1 MTYQELYERA
11 MHKKLIGEISD
22 NEYYEMI
29 KPLQQ
34 EVSEIERGD

>member
-1 MTYQELYERA
+1 MTYQELYETLL
-11 MHKKLIGEISD
+11 HKKLTGEISD

-34 EVSEIERGD
+34 EVSEVERGD